1 MATATKAKFDNDQTI
16 TNKIIEFLES
26 GNTFPWQK
34 PWSSPL
40 GELNALTGKAY
51 RGGNLWIL
59 ALSRL
64 QNGFN
69 SSLWIGMKQ
78 GNKLGLK
85 LNKGSKATYIQ
96 LFSPPIVDENGEVE
110 KKGFWTWKPIFNLDQ
125 FTETAKAKLSI
136 QEIVNKYS
144 NNFPVEPSAELDN
157 LLAKH
162 NPEVVYGGSEA
173 CYSPTYNKISMPFPT
188 DFHSKEG
195 FAATLL
201 HELAHWT
208 GHSSRLNR
216 DMTGRFGTPD
226 YAYEELV
233 AELASAQ
240 LCGRLGINPEIENHA
255 SYIKGWLKKLKN
267 DKSFFLKAA
276 RDSQKVVD
284 FLINN

>member
-1 MATATKAKFDNDQTI
+1 MTTTKFDNDQAI
-16 TNKIIEFLES
+16 ANKIIELLES
-26 GNTFPWQK
+26 GSTPPWQK
-34 PWSSPL
+34 PWSSPR
-40 GELNALTGKAY
+40 GELNALTGNPY

-64 QNGFN
+64 QNNFT

-78 GNKLGLK
+78 GNKMGLK

-125 FTETAKAKLSI
+125 FSETAKAKNSI
-136 QEIVNKYS
+136 QEIANKYS
-144 NNFPVEPSAELDN
+144 KFPVEPSAELEN
-157 LLAKH
+157 LLSKH
-162 NPEVVYGGSEA
+162 NPEVVYGGSQA
-173 CYSPTYNKISMPFPT
+173 CYSPTFDKITMPLPT

-216 DMTGRFGTPD
+216 DMKGQFGTPD

-240 LCGRLGINPEIENHA
+240 LCGRLGINPQIENHA
-255 SYIKGWLKKLKN
+255 SYIGSWLTKLKN

-276 RDSQKVVD
+276 KDSQKVVD

>member
-1 MATATKAKFDNDQTI
+1 MATATKTRFDNDQAI
-16 TNKIIEFLES
+16 TNKIIELLES

-51 RGGNLWIL
+51 QGGNLWIL

-64 QNGFN
+64 QNDFQ

-96 LFSPPIVDENGEVE
+96 LFSPPVLNENGEAE
-110 KKGFWTWKPIFNLDQ
+110 KKGFWMWKPIFNLEQ
-125 FTETAKAKLSI
+125 FSETAKAKNSI
-136 QEIVNKYS
+136 QEIIAKYS
-144 NNFPVEPSAELDN
+144 NKFPVEPSAELEN
-157 LLAKH
+157 LLSKH
-162 NPEVVYGGSEA
+162 NPEVVYGGSKA
-173 CYSPTYNKISMPFPT
+173 CYSPTFDKISMPLPA
-188 DFHSKEG
+188 DFHTKEG

-233 AELASAQ
+233 AELSSAQ
-240 LCGRLGINPEIENHA
+240 LCGRLGINPQIENHA
-255 SYIKGWLKKLKN
+255 SYIASWLTKLKN

-276 RDSQKVVD
+276 KDSQKVVD
-284 FLINN
+284 FLIDN